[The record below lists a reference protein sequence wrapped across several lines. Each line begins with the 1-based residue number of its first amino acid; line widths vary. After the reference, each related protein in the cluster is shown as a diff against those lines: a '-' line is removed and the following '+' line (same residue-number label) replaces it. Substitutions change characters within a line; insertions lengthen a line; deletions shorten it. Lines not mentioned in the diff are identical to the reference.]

1 MKTAA
6 DLKKCIDDFKS
17 DIGENLDLFLHM
29 QSSILTIHDTFENI
43 KGVCTGGFDG
53 LKKSMK
59 HTQCD
64 PVHIFRVVEK
74 GNCKKAE

>member
-1 MKTAA
+1 MISRVTSVKILT
-6 DLKKCIDDFKS
+6 
-17 DIGENLDLFLHM
+17 LFLHM
-29 QSSILTIHDTFENI
+29 QSSILTIHAICGNI
-43 KGVCTGGFDG
+43 KGVCTGGFNG
-53 LKKSMK
+53 LQKSMK